1 MHACFKIQWI
11 LVQEN
16 IQNQIL
22 RKSTPLIKLGT
33 QSKTK
38 TKLKKKKKRKEK
50 YRIWLQTL
58 REINEIKMKKNKI
71 KDLGDRIKRVG
82 WRRRFGGG
90 DRWDWRILRRRA
102 WEGGRGSLRGCGRG
116 HGHGRRW

>member
-38 TKLKKKKKRKEK
+38 TKFKKKKRE
-50 YRIWLQTL
+50 
-58 REINEIKMKKNKI
+58 KKNTESDYKLWEKLMKLKWKKI
-71 KDLGDRIKRVG
+71 K
-82 WRRRFGGG
+82 
-90 DRWDWRILRRRA
+90 
-102 WEGGRGSLRGCGRG
+102 
-116 HGHGRRW
+116 